1 MSEIIENNGNG
12 KLFEKSIESVMHEAM
27 MPYAEFIITDRAL
40 PRVEDGLKP
49 VQRRILYAMNEL
61 GNMPDK
67 PYKKCARIVGECL
80 GKYHPHGDSSVYDAL
95 VRLAQS
101 FNMGQVL
108 IDGQGNYGS
117 IDGDSAAAM
126 RYTEARLAPLALE
139 LLRDLDKDTVTF
151 SSNFDDTLQEPD
163 MLPGRFPNL
172 LVNGANGIA
181 IGLSTNIP
189 PHNLC
194 EVIDGVVT
202 YLQGKIKG
210 KSATLKDI
218 MACIPAP
225 DFPSGGEIIPDEI
238 EQAYKT
244 GKGKI
249 TMRARFHLERE
260 GERKNIVFTEFPYQV
275 SKKELLQKIAK
286 LKENKKEI
294 YQDILDVVDESDREG
309 MRGVIKLRRGANIP
323 DIIKKLFN
331 ATELSKSYNFN
342 MIAIADG
349 KPKLMG
355 LYEII
360 SYYAEYQRKVVKK
373 RTLFDLNKAKETEE
387 ILCGLLV
394 AINNI
399 DEVIRI
405 IKKANNTQEAKSTL
419 RLRFSLSEKQA
430 NAILEM
436 RLRRL
441 TALEVNDLK
450 AQIAEIRKQI
460 QQLTDIYQS
469 DKRQYEVVVDELTQI
484 KRKYRQPRRSIICK
498 DAELCFAE
506 IQEAQN
512 KNVQG
517 VLLRHNN
524 GTVNFVTNR
533 SLSASNRDVTAFDTD
548 SAIVEITPCVGNMIM
563 YAFTDRGNY
572 IRYYLEDMKETRL
585 RDKAFSPKKLFKEA
599 LEEEKIVKAFVVNEG
614 EEENIIIG
622 AVMNSG
628 TVRFTSLQEYA
639 SNKAQYAP
647 AIKFKSEDERVVTVE
662 KVDKTLLMV
671 SRKGNA
677 VRIDCSEPLVKGK
690 LTIGTGFMKLDADD
704 EVIYAG
710 FVDDLTQIIYL
721 SEEARAKKVF
731 ASNIPI
737 VDKMRKGVSVMNGL
751 SFAGPAK
758 DGGHLIVCY
767 DNDDIKY
774 YDANEMLITDVYD
787 RGDPLQIMAYRV
799 QEACFSIVEI

>member
-1 MSEIIENNGNG
+1 MSEMIENNENG
-12 KLFEKSIESVMHEAM
+12 KLFEKSLETVMHESM

-80 GKYHPHGDSSVYDAL
+80 GKYHPHGDTSVYDAL
-95 VRLAQS
+95 VRMAQS

-108 IDGQGNYGS
+108 VDGQGNYGS
-117 IDGDSAAAM
+117 IDGDGAAAM
-126 RYTEARLAPLALE
+126 RYTEARLAPLSLE
-139 LLRDLDKDTVTF
+139 LLRDIDKDTVSF

-189 PHNLC
+189 PHNIG
-194 EVIDGVVT
+194 EVVDGVIT
-202 YLQGKIKG
+202 YLQGRIKG
-210 KSATLKDI
+210 KNATLNDL

-225 DFPSGGEIIPDEI
+225 DFPGGGEIIPDEI

-244 GKGKI
+244 GKGRI
-249 TMRARFHLERE
+249 TIRARFHIERE

-275 SKKELLQKIAK
+275 NKKEVLGRIAA
-286 LKENKKEI
+286 LMENKKDQ

-309 MRGVIKLRRGANIP
+309 VRGVVKLRRGANIP
-323 DIIKKLFN
+323 DIIKKLFKQ
-331 ATELSKSYNFN
+331 TDLSKSYSFN
-342 MIAIADG
+342 MVAIADG

-360 SYYAEYQRKVVKK
+360 SYYAEYQKKVIKK

-387 ILCGLLV
+387 ILSGLLV

-419 RLRFSLSEKQA
+419 RLRFTLSEKQA

-460 QQLTDIYQS
+460 QYLTDIYQN

-484 KRKYRQPRRSIICK
+484 KRKYRQPRRSVICK

-533 SLSASNRDVTAFDTD
+533 SLSASNRDVSAFDSD
-548 SAIVEITPCVGNMIM
+548 SAVIEMTPCIGNMIM
-563 YAFTDRGNY
+563 YAFTDKGNY
-572 IRYYLEDMKETRL
+572 VRFYLEDMKETRL
-585 RDKAFSPKKLFKEA
+585 RDKGFSVKKLFKEA
-599 LEEEKIVKAFVVNEG
+599 PEDEKIIKAFVVNEG
-614 EEENIIIG
+614 DEENFIIAAI
-622 AVMNSG
+622 MDSG
-628 TVRFTSLQEYA
+628 TVRYTSLQEYA
-639 SNKAQYAP
+639 SNKAQYSP
-647 AIKFKSEDERVVTVE
+647 AIKLKEDEKVVAVE
-662 KVDKTLLMV
+662 KVDKTLLMI
-671 SRKGNA
+671 SGKGNA
-677 VRIDCSEPLVKGK
+677 VRIDCSDPLVKGK
-690 LTIGTGFMKLDADD
+690 MTMGTGFMKLDADD
-704 EVIYAG
+704 KIIYAG
-710 FVDDLTQIIYL
+710 FVDDLAQIVYL
-721 SEEARAKKVF
+721 SSEARAKKVF
-731 ASNIPI
+731 ARDIPV
-737 VDKMRKGVSVMNGL
+737 VDKMRKGICVMKDL
-751 SFAGPAK
+751 FFAGVAK
-758 DGGHLIVCY
+758 DGGHLVVLY
-767 DNDDIKY
+767 DNEELKY
-774 YDANEMLITDVYD
+774 YEANEMLITDVYD

-799 QEACFSIVEI
+799 QDACFSIVEI

>member
-1 MSEIIENNGNG
+1 MSEIIESNENG
-12 KLFEKSIESVMHEAM
+12 KLFEKSLETVMHESM

-80 GKYHPHGDSSVYDAL
+80 GKYHPHGDTSVYDAL
-95 VRLAQS
+95 VRMAQS

-108 IDGQGNYGS
+108 VDGQGNYGS
-117 IDGDSAAAM
+117 IDGDGAAAM
-126 RYTEARLAPLALE
+126 RYTEARLAPLSLE
-139 LLRDLDKDTVTF
+139 LLRDIDKDTVSF

-189 PHNLC
+189 PHNIG
-194 EVIDGVVT
+194 EVVDGVIT
-202 YLQGKIKG
+202 YLQGRIKG
-210 KSATLKDI
+210 KGTTLKDL

-225 DFPSGGEIIPDEI
+225 DFPGGGEIIPDEI
-238 EQAYKT
+238 EQAYQT

-249 TMRARFHLERE
+249 TVRARFHIERE
-260 GERKNIVFTEFPYQV
+260 GERKNVVFTEFPYQV
-275 SKKELLQKIAK
+275 NKKDVLIRIAGLMESKKEL
-286 LKENKKEI
+286 

-309 MRGVIKLRRGANIP
+309 IRAVVKLRRGANIP
-323 DIIKKLFN
+323 DIIKNLFKS
-331 ATELSKSYNFN
+331 TDLSKSYSFN
-342 MIAIADG
+342 MVAIADG

-355 LYEII
+355 LMDII
-360 SYYAEYQRKVVKK
+360 SYYAEYQKKVIKK

-460 QQLTDIYQS
+460 LYLTDIYQN

-484 KRKYRQPRRSIICK
+484 KRKYRQPRRSVICK

-533 SLSASNRDVTAFDTD
+533 SLSASNRDVSAFDSD
-548 SAIVEITPCVGNMIM
+548 SAVVEMTPCVGNMIM

-572 IRYYLEDMKETRL
+572 IRFYLEDMKETRL
-585 RDKAFSPKKLFKEA
+585 RDKGFSPKKLFKEA
-599 LEEEKIVKAFVVNEG
+599 LEDEKIIKAFVVNEG
-614 EEENIIIG
+614 DEENFIIASI
-622 AVMNSG
+622 MDSG
-628 TVRFTSLQEYA
+628 TVRYTTLQEYA

-647 AIKFKSEDERVVTVE
+647 GIKLKDDERVVAVE
-662 KVDKTLLMV
+662 KVDKTLLMI
-671 SRKGNA
+671 SGKGNA
-677 VRIDCSEPLVKGK
+677 VRIDCSDPLVKGK
-690 LTIGTGFMKLDADD
+690 MTMGTGFMKLDADD
-704 EVIYAG
+704 KIIYAG
-710 FVDDLTQIIYL
+710 FVDDLTQIVYL
-721 SEEARAKKVF
+721 SNEARAKKVF
-731 ASNIPI
+731 ARDIPV
-737 VDKMRKGVSVMNGL
+737 VDKMRKGICVMKDL
-751 SFAGPAK
+751 FFAGVAK
-758 DGGHLIVCY
+758 DGGHLVVLY
-767 DNDDIKY
+767 DNEELKY
-774 YDANEMLITDVYD
+774 YEANEMLITDVYD
-787 RGDPLQIMAYRV
+787 RGDPLQIMAYKV
-799 QEACFSIVEI
+799 QDACFSIVEI

>member
-1 MSEIIENNGNG
+1 MIENNENG
-12 KLFEKSIESVMHEAM
+12 KLFEKSLETVMHESM

-80 GKYHPHGDSSVYDAL
+80 GKYHPHGDTSVYDAL
-95 VRLAQS
+95 VRMAQS

-108 IDGQGNYGS
+108 VDGQGNYGS
-117 IDGDSAAAM
+117 IDGDGAAAM
-126 RYTEARLAPLALE
+126 RYTEARLAPLSLE
-139 LLRDLDKDTVTF
+139 LLRDIDKDTVSF

-189 PHNLC
+189 PHNIG
-194 EVIDGVVT
+194 EVVDGVIT
-202 YLQGKIKG
+202 YLQGRIKG
-210 KSATLKDI
+210 KNATLNDL

-225 DFPSGGEIIPDEI
+225 DFPGGGEIIPDEI

-244 GKGKI
+244 GKGRI
-249 TMRARFHLERE
+249 TIRARFHIERE

-275 SKKELLQKIAK
+275 NKKEVLGRIAA
-286 LKENKKEI
+286 LMENKKDQ

-309 MRGVIKLRRGANIP
+309 VRGVVKLRRGANIP
-323 DIIKKLFN
+323 DIIKKLFKQ
-331 ATELSKSYNFN
+331 TDLSKSYSFN
-342 MIAIADG
+342 MVAIADG

-360 SYYAEYQRKVVKK
+360 SYYAEYQKKVIKK

-387 ILCGLLV
+387 ILSGLLV

-419 RLRFSLSEKQA
+419 RLRFTLSEKQA

-460 QQLTDIYQS
+460 QYLTDIYQN

-484 KRKYRQPRRSIICK
+484 KRKYRQPRRSVICK

-533 SLSASNRDVTAFDTD
+533 SLSASNRDVSAFDSD
-548 SAIVEITPCVGNMIM
+548 SAVIEMTPCIGNMIM
-563 YAFTDRGNY
+563 YAFTDKGNY
-572 IRYYLEDMKETRL
+572 VRFYLEDMKETRL
-585 RDKAFSPKKLFKEA
+585 RDKGFSVKKLFKEA
-599 LEEEKIVKAFVVNEG
+599 PEDEKIIKAFVVNEG
-614 EEENIIIG
+614 DEENFIIAAI
-622 AVMNSG
+622 MDSG
-628 TVRFTSLQEYA
+628 TVRYTSLQEYA
-639 SNKAQYAP
+639 SNKAQYSP
-647 AIKFKSEDERVVTVE
+647 AIKLKEDEKVVAVE
-662 KVDKTLLMV
+662 KVDKTLLMI
-671 SRKGNA
+671 SGKGNA
-677 VRIDCSEPLVKGK
+677 VRIDCSDPLVKGK
-690 LTIGTGFMKLDADD
+690 MTMGTGFMKLDADD
-704 EVIYAG
+704 KIIYAG
-710 FVDDLTQIIYL
+710 FVDDLAQIVYL
-721 SEEARAKKVF
+721 SSEARAKKVF
-731 ASNIPI
+731 ARDIPV
-737 VDKMRKGVSVMNGL
+737 VDKMRKGICVMKDL
-751 SFAGPAK
+751 FFAGVAK
-758 DGGHLIVCY
+758 DGGHLVVLY
-767 DNDDIKY
+767 DNEELKY
-774 YDANEMLITDVYD
+774 YEANEMLITDVYD

-799 QEACFSIVEI
+799 QDACFSIVEI

>member
-1 MSEIIENNGNG
+1 MSDMIENNENV
-12 KLFEKSIESVMHEAM
+12 KVFEKSLETVMHEAM

-49 VQRRILYAMNEL
+49 VQRRILYAMHEL

-80 GKYHPHGDSSVYDAL
+80 GKYHPHGDSSVYEAL
-95 VRLAQS
+95 VRMAQS

-108 IDGQGNYGS
+108 VDGQGNYGS
-117 IDGDSAAAM
+117 IDGDGAAAM
-126 RYTEARLAPLALE
+126 RYTEARLTPLALE
-139 LLRDLDKDTVTF
+139 LLRDLDKDTVSF

-189 PHNLC
+189 PHNIG
-194 EVIDGVVT
+194 EVIDGVIV

-210 KSATLKDI
+210 KPAKLADL

-225 DFPSGGEIIPDEI
+225 DFPNGGEIIPNEI

-249 TMRARFHLERE
+249 TIRARFHIERE

-275 SKKELLQKIAK
+275 NKKSILMKIASLKEEKKEA
-286 LKENKKEI
+286 
-294 YQDILDVVDESDREG
+294 YQDVLDVVDESDRDG
-309 MRGVIKLRRGANIP
+309 IRAVVKLRRGANIP
-323 DIIKKLFN
+323 DIIKKLFKQ
-331 ATELSKSYNFN
+331 TDLSKSYPMN
-342 MIAIADG
+342 MVAIADG

-355 LYEII
+355 LMDII
-360 SYYAEYQRKVVKK
+360 SYYAEYQKKIIKK

-419 RLRFSLSEKQA
+419 RLRFSLTEKQA

-450 AQIAEIRKQI
+450 AQIADIRKQI
-460 QQLTDIYQS
+460 VYLTDIYQN

-484 KRKYRQPRRSIICK
+484 KRKYRQPRRSVICQ

-533 SLSASNRDVTAFDTD
+533 SLSASNRDVNSFDAD
-548 SAIVEITPCVGNMIM
+548 SAVVEMTPCMGNMIM
-563 YAFTDRGNY
+563 YAFTDKGNY

-585 RDKAFSPKKLFKEA
+585 RDKGFSVKKLFKEA
-599 LEEEKIVKAFVVNEG
+599 SEDEKIVKAFALNEG
-614 EEENIIIG
+614 EEENVIIA

-628 TVRFTSLQEYA
+628 TVRYTSLQEYA
-639 SNKAQYAP
+639 SNKAQYSP
-647 AIKFKSEDERVVTVE
+647 AIKLKSEDERVVTVE

-671 SRKGNA
+671 SKKGNA

-690 LTIGTGFMKLDADD
+690 MTMGTGFMKLDSDD
-704 EVIYAG
+704 EIIYAS
-710 FVDDLTQIIYL
+710 FVDDLDQIIYL
-721 SEEARAKKVF
+721 SEEARVKKVF
-731 ASNIPI
+731 ATDIPI
-737 VDKMRKGVSVMNGL
+737 VDKMRKGINVMNKL
-751 SFAGPAK
+751 SFAGRSK
-758 DGGHLIVCY
+758 DGGHLIVLY
-767 DNDDIKY
+767 DNEDIKY
-774 YDANEMLITDVYD
+774 YDANEMLIADVYD

-799 QEACFSIVEI
+799 QDACFSIVEI